1 VEGMLE
7 DLLPL
12 VEMAKCWA
20 AEKAG
25 GGGRT
30 GSSSV
35 GMVSNWGAAG
45 MASQEEEDQPNGVE
59 DGVAIGYGGLTES
72 EYVDVV
78 PMSSWSHDL
87 LITSREVGRSILRQ
101 FPIHRRVTPPI
112 YSNIPVHQSTLL

>member
-1 VEGMLE
+1 MLE

-30 GSSSV
+30 RSSSG
-35 GMVSNWGAAG
+35 GMVSSWSAG
-45 MASQEEEDQPNGVE
+45 GMPSQEQEDQSNGIE

-72 EYVDVV
+72 EYVDVGAHVELV
-78 PMSSWSHDL
+78 P
-87 LITSREVGRSILRQ
+87 
-101 FPIHRRVTPPI
+101 
-112 YSNIPVHQSTLL
+112 